1 MKRQLNL
8 LLTLLIVTAATA
20 ATVNRQQAR
29 EAAAKFMQLK
39 GKQIDATS
47 QQGNKAPAADQ
58 PLYVFNTAN
67 DGGFV
72 VVSGDDRT
80 DAILGYTEQG
90 SYDEDNLPPALR
102 DWMEQMQA
110 EIEALQQMPAE
121 GRAAEE
127 GQEPEA
133 ASQPV
138 SIHPAIEPLIIT
150 TWGQSNNVYNTK
162 CPILSG
168 KHCLT
173 GCVATAGAQIMNY
186 HQWPQ
191 ELTAEV
197 PGYTSS
203 SSANTSKALPP
214 IQFKWNKMKTQY
226 SSNESDTVAVD
237 AVAELMLYCGY
248 AAEMSYG
255 TGGSSASEVTLL
267 GGMAKYFGYDP
278 NTWRNEW
285 RINYT
290 VAEWDWLVYNELA
303 SGRPLIFSGTSSKEG
318 GHAFICDGYDGA
330 GLYHFNWGWNGGYD
344 GFFRLAGTNPY
355 RGDTSNGYGFISNV
369 SCIIGIQPDTGV
381 VPEDPNGPDEWE
393 KPVIE
398 GLVATARKASVE
410 GTIIS
415 AYLQN
420 GNSETCNLALGIGEL
435 MEGGTVKPLDTQYDY
450 FQNSSLGSGSY
461 FTSLLTFDVS
471 SYNLSEGKHTL
482 VPISIRKGEDEWK
495 RCRPA
500 DLWYE
505 ADVDAEGVVTVVQ
518 HPIVNLNFNE
528 FGLVADGT
536 PNAEQGV
543 KVSITNNGDN
553 YEADLYLYVD
563 GNYCYRSIPLKI
575 ATGNTKEFRL
585 LTMRS
590 VLSEG
595 THTLTLRN
603 GYNGDV
609 FRETEVELKL
619 ASLETTEFTAPEGK
633 FAGTVQPFDVIVES
647 HAGDY
652 RGPLYFH
659 ASKSNSNVAYS
670 YIAEAAIP
678 EGGSEKVRFYYNP
691 TSGGDWNIWLTTDAS
706 GQKKIGQGIVH
717 IEDAPTGTVT
727 LELVSSEITCLQ
739 GGKAIYTFTVRNTG
753 SVTNYNKI
761 RTNKWYPVGGGRW
774 NGTGIYYT
782 SEAIIAPG
790 EEMTLTLTFDGLVEG
805 DEYSFVPE
813 YATTYTATETKRLVP
828 NVSKERFI
836 YKEPEEEPAAEDP
849 VPGDTDGDGYLTA
862 KDVTPLIDYLTGKL
876 SEQPANGDLNNDT
889 KVDIT
894 DIVTLISR
902 IIQQQSQD

>member
-1 MKRQLNL
+1 MKKLLNL
-8 LLTLLIVTAATA
+8 LLTLAVVSSVMAG
-20 ATVNRQQAR
+20 TVNRQQAR
-29 EAAAKFMQLK
+29 ETAAKFMQQK
-39 GKQIDATS
+39 GIRLDDAS
-47 QQGNKAPAADQ
+47 QQGKKVPAGEQ
-58 PLYVFNTAN
+58 PVYVFNAVE
-67 DGGFV
+67 GQGFV

-80 DAILGYTEQG
+80 DAILGYTTEG
-90 SYDEDNLPPALR
+90 IYDEDNLPPALKE
-102 DWMEQMQA
+102 WLSQMTI
-110 EIEALQQMPAE
+110 EIEALRQMPAE

-186 HQWPQ
+186 HQWPK

-214 IQFKWNKMKTQY
+214 IQFKWNKMKTRY
-226 SSNESDTVAVD
+226 SSNDPDTEAVD

-393 KPVIE
+393 EPVIE

-410 GTIIS
+410 GTTIS
-415 AYLQN
+415 AYLLN

-435 MEGGTVKPLDTQYDY
+435 MENGTVKPLDTQYVY
-450 FQNSSLGSGSY
+450 FQNSRLGSGRY
-461 FTSLLTFDVS
+461 FTSPLTFDVS

-482 VPISIRKGEDEWK
+482 VPISLRKGEEEWK
-495 RCRPA
+495 RCLPA
-500 DLWYE
+500 DLWFE

-518 HPIVNLNFNE
+518 HPIVNLKLNE

-536 PNAEQGV
+536 PNVEQGI
-543 KVSITNNGDN
+543 KISITNNGDN
-553 YEADLYLYVD
+553 YEANLYLYVD

-575 ATGNTKEFRL
+575 AAGNTKEFRL
-585 LTMRS
+585 QTMRR

-595 THTLTLRN
+595 THTLTLRK
-603 GYNGDV
+603 GLNGDV
-609 FRETEVELKL
+609 FCETEVELKQ

-652 RGPLYFH
+652 MGPLYFH

-691 TSGGDWNIWLTTDAS
+691 TSAGDWNIWLTTDAS
-706 GQKKIGQGIVH
+706 GQKKIGQGIIH

-727 LELVSSEITCLQ
+727 LELVSSEITCLRE
-739 GGKAIYTFTVRNTG
+739 GKAIYTFTVRNTG
-753 SVTNYNKI
+753 SVTNYNTI
-761 RTNKWYPVGGGRW
+761 RTYKWYPVGGGRW
-774 NGTGIYYT
+774 NGTGLYYT
-782 SEAIIAPG
+782 DEAIIAPG

-828 NVSKERFI
+828 SVSKERFT
-836 YKEPEEEPAAEDP
+836 YTAPAAEDP
-849 VPGDTDGDGYLTA
+849 VPGDTSGDGLLTA
-862 KDVTPLIDYLTGKL
+862 EDVTPLIEYLTGKR
-876 SEQPANGDLNNDT
+876 SEMPANADLNEDT

-894 DIVTLISR
+894 DIVTLISK
-902 IIQQQSQD
+902 IIELQSQD

>member
-1 MKRQLNL
+1 MKRLLNL

-29 EAAAKFMQLK
+29 EADAKFMQLK

-58 PLYVFNTAN
+58 PLYVFNAAD

-72 VVSGDDRT
+72 IVSGDDRT

-90 SYDEDNLPPALR
+90 SYDEDNLPPALK
-102 DWMEQMQA
+102 DWMKQMTI

-214 IQFKWNKMKTQY
+214 IQFKWNKMKTRY
-226 SSNESDTVAVD
+226 SSNDPDTEAVD

-398 GLVATARKASVE
+398 GLVATARNASVE
-410 GTIIS
+410 GTTIS
-415 AYLQN
+415 AYLLN

-435 MEGGTVKPLDTQYDY
+435 MENGTVKPLDTQYDY
-450 FQNSSLGSGSY
+450 FQNSSLESGSY
-461 FTSLLTFDVS
+461 FTRLLTFDVS

-495 RCRPA
+495 RCLPA

-536 PNAEQGV
+536 PNVEQGV
-543 KVSITNNGDN
+543 KISITNNGDN
-553 YEADLYLYVD
+553 YEANLYLYVD

-575 ATGNTKEFRL
+575 AAGNTKEFRL
-585 LTMRS
+585 QTMRR

-595 THTLTLRN
+595 AHTLTLRK
-603 GYNGDV
+603 GYKGDV
-609 FRETEVELKL
+609 FRETEVELKQ

-659 ASKSNSNVAYS
+659 ASKSNSNAAYS

-691 TSGGDWNIWLTTDAS
+691 TSAGDWNIWLTTDAS
-706 GQKKIGQGIVH
+706 GQKKIGQGIIH
-717 IEDAPTGTVT
+717 IEDAPTGKVQF
-727 LELVSSEITCLQ
+727 ERVASSYKMLP
-739 GGKAIYTFTVRNTG
+739 N
-753 SVTNYNKI
+753 
-761 RTNKWYPVGGGRW
+761 GRLD
-774 NGTGIYYT
+774 Y
-782 SEAIIAPG
+782 
-790 EEMTLTLTFDGLVEG
+790 TLTLKNTSSTTYYRNVWVNLYYNPKVGQSWNYHSEASSGEVVVEPGQEVTLNFTFNGLTK
-805 DEYSFVPE
+805 DTEYGFGPE
-813 YATTYTATETKRLVP
+813 YWLTYSGNTYTRLYQYAD
-828 NVSKERFI
+828 SEAFT
-836 YKEPEEEPAAEDP
+836 YKEPEAEP
-849 VPGDTDGDGYLTA
+849 VPGDIDGDGVLDA
-862 KDVTPLIDYLTGKL
+862 KDANALVDYYLTGTL
-876 SEQPANGDLNNDT
+876 PEGVGSEQLDQNEDEQ
-889 KVDIT
+889 VDIT
-894 DIVTLISR
+894 DIVLLINK
-902 IIQQQSQD
+902 IITSKKE